1 MVTGQYKFY
10 RVDKLIGLINS
21 FSIKIPLRQ
30 GPDRSSLHH
39 YCLLKA
45 CWGGNNDDVLWP
57 ERQIRRFNH
66 NMYNND
72 TRYENYKVP
81 SESDISALESVV
93 LKKLDFIQNVIECR
107 MPA

>member
-1 MVTGQYKFY
+1 
-10 RVDKLIGLINS
+10 
-21 FSIKIPLRQ
+21 
-30 GPDRSSLHH
+30 
-39 YCLLKA
+39 
-45 CWGGNNDDVLWP
+45 
-57 ERQIRRFNH
+57 
-66 NMYNND
+66 MYNND